1 MYDDAVQKKKIE
13 IVIFVLKT
21 LKEMKKAI
29 YILMLLMAS
38 ASLQLIAQQNF
49 VSISFG
55 ASIPQGDYAATGDLS
70 SNGYANTG
78 GAIKFDGG
86 YFPVSYFG
94 IGGSF
99 SFGSNYATRDSLL
112 SDVITYIEENSSG
125 IGDIPEDAEA
135 LYGSGFWN
143 YINLFLGP
151 HFSIRATQNLYFDF
165 RGLAGLSIIRAPN
178 QELTITYDGNSIYTN
193 SSYNNV
199 AFGWTAG
206 GGIRYKFNENLAL
219 KLSVD
224 YIQTKAKNTY
234 TFNLFSGV
242 VDDVPP
248 LDAEFNIKALEITAG
263 LAYSF

>member
-1 MYDDAVQKKKIE
+1 M
-13 IVIFVLKT
+13 
-21 LKEMKKAI
+21 KEMRKTI
-29 YILMLLMAS
+29 YILILLMAS

-49 VSISFG
+49 ASISFG
-55 ASIPQGDYAATGDLS
+55 ATIPQGDYAATGDLS

-78 GAIKFDGG
+78 GAIKFDAG
-86 YFPVSYFG
+86 YFPTSYFG

-99 SFGSNYATRDSLL
+99 SFGSNYADSDSLL
-112 SDVITYIEENSSG
+112 SDMIAYIEENASG
-125 IGDIPEDAEA
+125 GIDIPEDAEA
-135 LYGSGFWN
+135 LHGSGFWN

-151 HFSIRATQNLYFDF
+151 HFSIRTTQNLYFDI

-178 QELTITYDGNSIYTN
+178 QELTITYDGNYIYTN

-219 KLSVD
+219 KLGVD
-224 YIQTKAKNTY
+224 YVQTKAKNTY
-234 TFNLFSGV
+234 TFELFSGV
-242 VDDVPP
+242 ADDVPS
-248 LDAEFNIKALEITAG
+248 LDAEFYIKAVEITAG

>member
-1 MYDDAVQKKKIE
+1 M
-13 IVIFVLKT
+13 
-21 LKEMKKAI
+21 KEMRKAI

-38 ASLQLIAQQNF
+38 AALQLIAQQNF
-49 VSISFG
+49 ASISFG
-55 ASIPQGDYAATGDLS
+55 ATIPQGDYAAKGDLS

-78 GAIKFDGG
+78 GAIKFDAG
-86 YFPVSYFG
+86 YFPTSYFG

-99 SFGSNYATRDSLL
+99 SFGSNYADSDSLL
-112 SDVITYIEENSSG
+112 SDMIAYIEENASG
-125 IGDIPEDAEA
+125 GIDIPEDAEA
-135 LYGSGFWN
+135 LHGSGFWN

-151 HFSIRATQNLYFDF
+151 HFSIRTTQNLYFDI

-178 QELTITYDGNSIYTN
+178 QELTITYDGNYIYTN

-219 KLSVD
+219 KLGVD
-224 YIQTKAKNTY
+224 YVQTKAKNTY
-234 TFNLFSGV
+234 TFELFSGV
-242 VDDVPP
+242 ADDVPP
-248 LDAEFNIKALEITAG
+248 LDAEFYIKAVEITAG

>member
-1 MYDDAVQKKKIE
+1 MR
-13 IVIFVLKT
+13 
-21 LKEMKKAI
+21 KAI
-29 YILMLLMAS
+29 WILILFLAS
-38 ASLQLIAQQNF
+38 ASLQLMAQQNF
-49 VSISFG
+49 ASISFG

-112 SDVITYIEENSSG
+112 KDVVTYIEENSSG

-135 LYGSGFWN
+135 TYGSGFWN

-151 HFSIRATQNLYFDF
+151 HFSIRASQSLYFDF
-165 RGLAGLSIIRAPN
+165 RGLGGLSIIRAPN
-178 QELTITYDGNSIYTN
+178 QELTITYDGNYIYTN

-224 YIQTKAKNTY
+224 YVQTKAKNTY
-234 TFNLFSGV
+234 TFDLFEGV
-242 VDDVPP
+242 VEDVPP
-248 LDAEFNIKALEITAG
+248 LDAEFYIKALEITAG

>member
-1 MYDDAVQKKKIE
+1 MR
-13 IVIFVLKT
+13 
-21 LKEMKKAI
+21 KEI
-29 YILMLLMAS
+29 YILVLLMAG
-38 ASLQLIAQQNF
+38 ASLQLSAQQNF
-49 VSISFG
+49 ASISFG
-55 ASIPQGDYAATGDLS
+55 ATMPRGDYASTGDLS

-78 GAIKFDGG
+78 GAIKFDAG

-99 SFGSNYATRDSLL
+99 SFGSNYANRDSLL
-112 SDVITYIEENSSG
+112 KDVVSYIEENAVGG
-125 IGDIPEDAEA
+125 IEIPDDAEA

-151 HFSIRATQNLYFDF
+151 HFSIRAAQKLYFDI

-178 QELTITYDGNSIYTN
+178 QELTINFDDTSIYTN
-193 SSYNNV
+193 SNYNNV

-219 KLSVD
+219 KLSAD
-224 YIQTKAKNTY
+224 YVQTKAKNTY
-234 TFNLFSGV
+234 TFDLFQGV
-242 VDDVPP
+242 VDEVPP
-248 LDAEFNIKALEITAG
+248 LDSEFYIKALELTAG